1 MKSEVRVQT
10 GSKGWKTCR
19 RSDNI
24 VLLIT
29 LLLWGM
35 ALPCHA
41 FDITFQT
48 TATVTDATVTLA
60 DIANINGTSDLAKAL
75 AGQSVASSPDAGQK
89 IVLDT
94 HSIIQ
99 KLNKTL
105 SPGEIK
111 WCGAESVSVERQGST
126 ITPQIVQEIINAYL
140 QEHTRELPGVQY
152 TFTPKEPPLPFMV
165 PTGNLKW
172 EIIPSTPGII
182 GSNRFSLI
190 GRIDNQVVKNFSVRG
205 TLEALAPVAVAVS
218 NLRNGDIVAEPQIRM
233 EPRDLSP
240 LRAPCLQLS
249 QVLGK
254 KLLRSIKA
262 GSVIELAA
270 LELPPVVKKG
280 ALVKIISQKNGLELT
295 ATGIAKSDGQQG
307 EVIKV
312 KNASSEK
319 EIFCRVTAP
328 GLVEVQI

>member
-1 MKSEVRVQT
+1 MKTEVNTQ
-10 GSKGWKTCR
+10 GSYGLKTSR
-19 RSDNI
+19 GADKI
-24 VLLIT
+24 ALLIT
-29 LLLWGM
+29 LFLWGM

-41 FDITFQT
+41 FDITFRA
-48 TATVTDATVTLA
+48 TATVTDDTVTLA
-60 DIANINGTSDLAKAL
+60 DIADIDGSSELANAL
-75 AGQSVASSPDAGQK
+75 ASQGVATSPDAGQK
-89 IVLDT
+89 NVLDT
-94 HSIIQ
+94 HSIVQ
-99 KLNKTL
+99 KLSKTIT
-105 SPGEIK
+105 PGEIR
-111 WCGAESVSVERQGST
+111 WNGARNVTVERLGLTVS
-126 ITPQIVQEIINAYL
+126 PQNVQDIIEAYL
-140 QEHTRELPGVQY
+140 AEHTKERPDVRY
-152 TFTPKEPPLPFMV
+152 TFTPKEPPLPFIV

-172 EIIPSTPGII
+172 EVIPSTPDII

-218 NLRNGDIVAEPQIRM
+218 NLRNGDIVAETQIRM
-233 EPRDLSP
+233 DPRDLST

-262 GSVIELAA
+262 GSAIELAA

-280 ALVKIISQKNGLELT
+280 ALVKILSQKNGLELT